1 MALSEDLPIFRSSY
15 DLLEK
20 VIDLSKDLPRMLRYT
35 VGERLIDQ
43 NLAML
48 SQVYRANLA
57 DDKLPAITE
66 LLVSQRTMLMLL
78 RVVYRQK
85 VVSTGRYAEL
95 LRLLDSI
102 GKQATGWKNKEQKSK
117 EDGTE

>member
-20 VIDLSKDLPRMLRYT
+20 VIALSADLPRMLRYT
-35 VGERLIDQ
+35 VGERLIDY
-43 NLAML
+43 NLELL
-48 SQVYRANLA
+48 SQVYRANLS
-57 DDKLPAITE
+57 DDKSRAITE

-85 VVSTGRYAEL
+85 VLSAGRYAEL
-95 LRLLDSI
+95 IRLLDSI
-102 GKQATGWKNKEQKSK
+102 GKQATAWKNH
-117 EDGTE
+117 GTK

>member
-35 VGERLIDQ
+35 VGERMIDQ
-43 NLAML
+43 NLSML
-48 SQVYRANLA
+48 SQVYRANLST
-57 DDKLPAITE
+57 DKRLAITE
-66 LLVSQRTMLMLL
+66 LLVSQRTLLMLL

-85 VVSTGRYAEL
+85 AISSGRYAEL
-95 LRLLDSI
+95 LKLLDAI
-102 GKQATGWKNKEQKSK
+102 GKQATAWKNNEQRRKEN
-117 EDGTE
+117 GTE